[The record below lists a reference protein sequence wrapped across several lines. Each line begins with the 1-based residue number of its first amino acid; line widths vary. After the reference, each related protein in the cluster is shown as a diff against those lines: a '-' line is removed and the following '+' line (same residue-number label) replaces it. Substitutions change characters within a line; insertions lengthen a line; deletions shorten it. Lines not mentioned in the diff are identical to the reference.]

1 MSIRVTELIEFTHLT
16 TEHAHSCP
24 ASSTLQDK
32 YSSGQRCIYLTEVWQ
47 LTWAYS
53 PYNWPKTLR
62 CMLLNHS
69 HLITSP
75 LKLTMN
81 VDGWSE
87 QVTWQTLPNFW
98 PHTVLEEHCWTMVT
112 KLHYSPKW
120 PCIMAIRFQPSK
132 KKGEIAYALGHTRTS
147 HLSSQ

>member
-1 MSIRVTELIEFTHLT
+1 MHTAAQHPPLYKINTQVAKDAFIWLR
-16 TEHAHSCP
+16 
-24 ASSTLQDK
+24 SS
-32 YSSGQRCIYLTEVWQ
+32 SWQ

-53 PYNWPKTLR
+53 PYNWPKTFR

-120 PCIMAIRFQPSK
+120 PCIMAIRVQPSK